1 VRKKESKSGVWETKH
16 SLIQSQSL
24 ETQYPIMLK
33 EMTLQEAKEYHLKK
47 LYELSL
53 KSLGEIPQL
62 EEPTDEQKEWV
73 LRKLKAPRYTGEANN
88 Q

>member
-1 VRKKESKSGVWETKH
+1 
-16 SLIQSQSL
+16 
-24 ETQYPIMLK
+24 
-33 EMTLQEAKEYHLKK
+33 MTLQEAKEYHLKK

-73 LRKLKAPRYTGEANN
+73 LGKLKAPRYTGEVNN